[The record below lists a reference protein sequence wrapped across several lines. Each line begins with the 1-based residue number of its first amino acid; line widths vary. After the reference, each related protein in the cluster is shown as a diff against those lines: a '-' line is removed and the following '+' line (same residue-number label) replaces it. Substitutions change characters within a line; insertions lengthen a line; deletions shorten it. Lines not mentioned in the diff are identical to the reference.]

1 MNINYNE
8 KIIDFINDTQ
18 RINRIL
24 HSALKAVDPLLI
36 VQKTVSLNDGKIE
49 VRRKQYASSEYRK
62 IFVIGIGKAS
72 QSMTMGI
79 KQILNEDLDSGL
91 VVTKRANKNISDLL
105 LPNIRTIIGDHPI
118 PGTNSLYA
126 ADELI
131 QFTSKITKD
140 DLVICL
146 ISGGGSALVT
156 KPVNGIPLEELQE
169 LTVHLLKCGAT
180 IDEINTIRK
189 HLEIIKGGGL
199 AKMLFPAQIITLVL
213 SDVIGDSLSMIASGP
228 TTSDTTSFND
238 AYKIIE
244 KYHLKKRV
252 SNNILNYLNQ
262 GINGI
267 VPETVKNDDPIL
279 EKVHHEILGNN
290 QSASQAGKLMAEEE
304 GFSSKVITNKLQG
317 NAIAVGK
324 ELGSFIREIRQNN
337 HKLEKPV
344 CLIAGG
350 ETTVIVK
357 GNGLGGRNQELALAC
372 AIEIEGLENVCMVA
386 LATDGEDGATD
397 AAGAIITGET
407 ITKARLKGSNPEES
421 LANND
426 SYHFFEKN
434 DCLIKTGSTG
444 TNVNDLYFLFVF

>member
-8 KIIDFINDTQ
+8 KIIDFINDPQ

-24 HSALKAVDPLLI
+24 YSALKAVDPLLI

-49 VRRKQYASSEYRK
+49 VRRKQYALAEYRK

-72 QSMTMGI
+72 QFMTMGI

-91 VVTKRANKNISDLL
+91 IVTKRANKNISDLL
-105 LPNIRTIIGDHPI
+105 LPNIITIIGDHPI
-118 PGTNSLYA
+118 PGINSLFA

-131 QFTSKITKD
+131 KFASKITKD

-156 KPVNGIPLEELQE
+156 KPVTGIPLIELQD
-169 LTVHLLKCGAT
+169 LTLHLFKCGAT

-189 HLEIIKGGGL
+189 HLDMVKGGGL
-199 AKMLFPAQIITLVL
+199 AKILFPAQIITLVL

-267 VPETVKNDDPIL
+267 VPETVKDDDPIL

-290 QSASQAGKLMAEEE
+290 QLASLAGKLMAEKE

-317 NAIAVGK
+317 NAIVVGK
-324 ELGSFIREIRQNN
+324 ELGGFIRQIRQNN

-357 GNGLGGRNQELALAC
+357 GNGIGGRNQELALAC

-386 LATDGEDGATD
+386 LATDGEDGTTD

-407 ITKARLKGSNPEES
+407 ITKARLKGSNPEDS

>member
-1 MNINYNE
+1 MNINYDE
-8 KIIDFINDTQ
+8 KVIDFINDPK

-36 VQKTVSLNDGKIE
+36 VQKTVSLIEGKME
-49 VRRKQYASSEYRK
+49 VGRKKYVLSEYRK
-62 IFVIGIGKAS
+62 IFVIGLGKAS
-72 QSMTMGI
+72 QSMAMEI
-79 KQILNEDLDSGL
+79 KQILNEHLDSGL
-91 VVTKRANKNISDLL
+91 VVTKQANKNISDLL

-118 PGTNSLYA
+118 PGKNSLYA
-126 ADELI
+126 VDELI

-146 ISGGGSALVT
+146 ISGGGSALIT
-156 KPVNGIPLEELQE
+156 KPVTGIPLKELQD

-189 HLEIIKGGGL
+189 HLEMIKGGGL
-199 AKMLFPAQIITLVL
+199 AKILFPAQIITLVL
-213 SDVIGDSLSMIASGP
+213 SDVIGDSLSIIASGP

-238 AYKIIE
+238 AFKIIE
-244 KYHLKKRV
+244 KYHLKNKV

-267 VPETVKNDDPIL
+267 APETVKAGDPIL
-279 EKVHHEILGNN
+279 EKVHHEIIGNN
-290 QSASQAGKLMAEEE
+290 QLASLAGKLKAEEE
-304 GFSSKVITNKLQG
+304 GFICKVINNKLKG

-324 ELGSFIREIRQNN
+324 MLGKFIREVRQNN
-337 HKLEKPV
+337 QQLEKPV

-350 ETTVIVK
+350 ETTVFVK
-357 GNGLGGRNQELALAC
+357 GNGMGGRNQEVALAC

-386 LATDGEDGATD
+386 LATDGEDGPTD

-407 ITKARLKGSNPEES
+407 IAKARLIGLNPEES
-421 LANND
+421 LVNND
-426 SYHFFEKN
+426 SYHFFEKIG
-434 DCLIKTGSTG
+434 CLIKTGSTG
-444 TNVNDLYFLFVF
+444 TNVNDLYFLFIF